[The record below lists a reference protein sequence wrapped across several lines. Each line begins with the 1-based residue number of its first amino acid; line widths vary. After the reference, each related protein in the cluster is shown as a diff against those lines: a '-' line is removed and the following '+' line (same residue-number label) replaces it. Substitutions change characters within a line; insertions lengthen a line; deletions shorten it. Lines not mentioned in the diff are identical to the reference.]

1 MRYQLITHKML
12 SFAHRSAE
20 KKKLANWETAEVAAK
35 LPVGTWEAGK
45 EHSQRHFVQ
54 LNREP
59 LSTGER
65 VRVGLGVIVEH
76 FPNRHG
82 PPKRHLSNMVLLFLG
97 RSSLMSC
104 CDRGKE
110 HNLRIKTDDS
120 QIGTHTL
127 ETRRMAS
134 IAGSSLPTYIAMYH
148 LRLLQLYTLVSLS
161 LSTKITKNTENNM
174 ELKN

>member
-1 MRYQLITHKML
+1 ML
-12 SFAHRSAE
+12 SFAPRSLRR
-20 KKKLANWETAEVAAK
+20 KKLGNWETAEVAAK
-35 LPVGTWEAGK
+35 LPKGTWEAGK

-65 VRVGLGVIVEH
+65 VRVGLGVIVER

-82 PPKRHLSNMVLLFLG
+82 PPKRYLSNMVLLLRG
-97 RSSLMSC
+97 RSSLVSC

-120 QIGTHTL
+120 QLERILWKHEGWLASLGHRYRHTL
-127 ETRRMAS
+127 QC
-134 IAGSSLPTYIAMYH
+134 II
-148 LRLLQLYTLVSLS
+148 
-161 LSTKITKNTENNM
+161 
-174 ELKN
+174 

>member
-1 MRYQLITHKML
+1 METCKATSSAGNVRYQLITHKML

-76 FPNRHG
+76 FLNKHD
-82 PPKRHLSNMVLLFLG
+82 PPKRPLSNMDLLVLG
-97 RSSLMSC
+97 RSSLLSC

-110 HNLRIKTDDS
+110 HNLGMEHMLWKHEEWLASLGHRYR
-120 QIGTHTL
+120 HTL
-127 ETRRMAS
+127 QC
-134 IAGSSLPTYIAMYH
+134 II
-148 LRLLQLYTLVSLS
+148 
-161 LSTKITKNTENNM
+161 
-174 ELKN
+174 